1 MNGIQIPPE
10 WFLES
15 PGRNEFREFNGTDC
29 LLIRPNRVSA
39 FADARFGHHQQT
51 TPLVLNHHHRQR
63 RLPTSLI
70 ALTNDHHQPRPRTAR
85 HAHNEHAT
93 PQNSKNDTAAPR
105 HHTQLANERM
115 EHRSTQRHVAVS
127 DVANDEQRHQSLFVV
142 PGEYSL
148 PIPFRSKFARG
159 PGATSPWA
167 TWLPNDERRRCR
179 RSSFLVMLSR

>member
-1 MNGIQIPPE
+1 MFVDNVQIERRHLPMLDLGVINKQPHSFSTTTIVNDAYPPRS
-10 WFLES
+10 S
-15 PGRNEFREFNGTDC
+15 PSPMTTTSHDPE
-29 LLIRPNRVSA
+29 RP
-39 FADARFGHHQQT
+39 DTPT
-51 TPLVLNHHHRQR
+51 TSTPH
-63 RLPTSLI
+63 PK
-70 ALTNDHHQPRPRTAR
+70 TAR
-85 HAHNEHAT
+85 TTQQRHVT
-93 PQNSKNDTAAPR
+93 R
-105 HHTQLANERM
+105 HHPQLANERM

-179 RSSFLVMLSR
+179 RLSFLVILSR